1 MLDRPNQAAAEG
13 LPKNVSAKISTRKSD
28 LIDII
33 DKLFEARDF
42 CEAIFMAAASL
53 SDPAEVSVFQR
64 LAQVVKDRAR
74 EAIDIAE
81 ALGESS
87 K

>member
-1 MLDRPNQAAAEG
+1 MFKSMSATGEAM
-13 LPKNVSAKISTRKSD
+13 PKNEKAD
-28 LIDII
+28 LIDLI

-53 SDPAEVSVFQR
+53 SDPAEVGVFQR
-64 LAQVVKDRAR
+64 LSKLAKDRTC

-81 ALGESS
+81 ALGDTA